1 MLVKKPLK
9 KHNDRGS
16 ITPPF
21 SLNINSDFQPVRQ
34 IENLQEPKVNVNSR
48 NQWFLDVSKPRNN

>member
-1 MLVKKPLK
+1 MLVKKLLK

-21 SLNINSDFQPVRQ
+21 SLNISFDFQPVRQ